1 MKTAQELRVGNVV
14 MINNTP
20 MVILKSEYS
29 KGGRGAS
36 TVKLKMKNLLSNGG
50 TETVYRAD
58 DRFEDIILD
67 KKEVS
72 YSYFGDPLY
81 VWMDDEYNQYEVE
94 AEVMEDVLKYL
105 EDGMKAEVVL
115 YNGRPIS
122 IELPTILVREVVYTE
137 PAVKVIL
144 RQSHETCQTGYRP
157 HRSGSGF
164 RQHRRQDR
172 NRHKN
177 RRIPQPRYVI
187 CRSSISLNKRLKN
200 QARL

>member
-115 YNGRPIS
+115 YVLSPSNSRQS
-122 IELPTILVREVVYTE
+122 WF
-137 PAVKVIL
+137 VKLFTPNLQLRVIL
-144 RQSHETCQTGYRP
+144 PAKS
-157 HRSGSGF
+157 
-164 RQHRRQDR
+164 
-172 NRHKN
+172 
-177 RRIPQPRYVI
+177 
-187 CRSSISLNKRLKN
+187 
-200 QARL
+200 

>member
-72 YSYFGDPLY
+72 YSYFG
-81 VWMDDEYNQYEVE
+81 
-94 AEVMEDVLKYL
+94 K
-105 EDGMKAEVVL
+105 
-115 YNGRPIS
+115 
-122 IELPTILVREVVYTE
+122 
-137 PAVKVIL
+137 
-144 RQSHETCQTGYRP
+144 
-157 HRSGSGF
+157 
-164 RQHRRQDR
+164 R
-172 NRHKN
+172 NK
-177 RRIPQPRYVI
+177 IP
-187 CRSSISLNKRLKN
+187 
-200 QARL
+200 

>member
-67 KKEVS
+67 KKEVCL
-72 YSYFGDPLY
+72 LY
-81 VWMDDEYNQYEVE
+81 TS
-94 AEVMEDVLKYL
+94 
-105 EDGMKAEVVL
+105 
-115 YNGRPIS
+115 PS
-122 IELPTILVREVVYTE
+122 
-137 PAVKVIL
+137 
-144 RQSHETCQTGYRP
+144 
-157 HRSGSGF
+157 
-164 RQHRRQDR
+164 
-172 NRHKN
+172 
-177 RRIPQPRYVI
+177 PRD
-187 CRSSISLNKRLKN
+187 
-200 QARL
+200 

>member
-1 MKTAQELRVGNVV
+1 MAADINLSFLSINMKTAQELRVDNVV

-137 PAVKVIL
+137 PAVKGDTSGKVMKPAKL
-144 RQSHETCQTGYRP
+144 ATGHIVQVPAFVNTGDKIEIDTRTDEYRS
-157 HRSGSGF
+157 R
-164 RQHRRQDR
+164 
-172 NRHKN
+172 
-177 RRIPQPRYVI
+177 VM
-187 CRSSISLNKRLKN
+187 
-200 QARL
+200 

>member
-137 PAVKVIL
+137 PAVKGEYF

-157 HRSGSGF
+157 HRSCSGF

-172 NRHKN
+172 NRT
-177 RRIPQPRYVI
+177 RTDEYAAA
-187 CRSSISLNKRLKN
+187 LW
-200 QARL
+200 

>member
-137 PAVKVIL
+137 PAVKGDTSGKVMKPAKL
-144 RQSHETCQTGYRP
+144 PTGHIVQVPAFVNTRDNIEIDTRTDEYRS
-157 HRSGSGF
+157 R
-164 RQHRRQDR
+164 
-172 NRHKN
+172 
-177 RRIPQPRYVI
+177 VM
-187 CRSSISLNKRLKN
+187 
-200 QARL
+200 